1 MAERASQYTKDESIA
16 EDFKQRQ
23 QLAYGG
29 RDEIREDLEQ
39 HHALSPKLSGEDID
53 AKWQDTIASGEEA
66 VGGTV
71 ATPDQDVVSEL
82 GEALGIV
89 YKDDEPLNTEEKLRK
104 RDRARWELN
113 PNLSDEAE

>member
-1 MAERASQYTKDESIA
+1 M
-16 EDFKQRQ
+16 
-23 QLAYGG
+23 
-29 RDEIREDLEQ
+29 
-39 HHALSPKLSGEDID
+39 
-53 AKWQDTIASGEEA
+53 
-66 VGGTV
+66 
-71 ATPDQDVVSEL
+71 VSEL